1 MPLPVSAVRPVRGV
15 SWGNT
20 STMPRPVLDS
30 SGAARGV
37 SLGNPSTMPA
47 AAPEVGCIRSLQYRF
62 SIVRSPA
69 LSQAVWK
76 QTLATRGSWYL
87 QVIAQYYVKSVIF
100 SLCNCKASSS
110 DQLTFWPDES
120 LSARR
125 EPQCPTKASV
135 PDESK
140 LELVQLAPRTA
151 PRTAPHTTPRI
162 RKLI

>member
-1 MPLPVSAVRPVRGV
+1 MEMPLPVSAVRLVRGV

-100 SLCNCKASSS
+100 SLCFFFFFNDKCIARS
-110 DQLTFWPDES
+110 LHS
-120 LSARR
+120 LSFHNSHIWRGQM
-125 EPQCPTKASV
+125 QCFGDLNCHGG
-135 PDESK
+135 DEC
-140 LELVQLAPRTA
+140 
-151 PRTAPHTTPRI
+151 
-162 RKLI
+162 